1 MTSLINPSNIDIT
14 FPIAGQDNDT
24 QGFRTNYQNIRNNF
38 TIASNEITA
47 LQSNV
52 SILQTEIVTGNITVS
67 GNVVT
72 GNITSPAGTNGNI
85 TIDPD
90 GAGDV
95 VFPATTEVYVNS
107 TSSTALNVRGGVG
120 VAGDLNLAGNLIIA
134 GTRIDGGY
142 QYYAPTTN
150 FTYTVNNN
158 VYRFI
163 LDPSGAI
170 TNGNVL
176 LPSANIDATIVS
188 ISSTQTVTNFKVTPN
203 NGTTLVPSANV
214 TLTGGTSVEYF
225 YHASEAKW
233 YKVR

>member
-38 TIASNEITA
+38 SVAAREISA
-47 LQSNV
+47 LQANV
-52 SILQTEIVTGNITVS
+52 SSTFTSNLTVQGNVLTNNIISPIGNLVIKNDATVTGNLIT
-67 GNVVT
+67 N
-72 GNITSPAGTNGNI
+72 
-85 TIDPD
+85 
-90 GAGDV
+90 
-95 VFPATTEVYVNS
+95 
-107 TSSTALNVRGGVG
+107 
-120 VAGDLNLAGNLIIA
+120 
-134 GTRIDGGY
+134 GTRIVAGY
-142 QYYAPTTN
+142 QYYAPTAN

-158 VYRFI
+158 VYKFI
-163 LDPSGAI
+163 LDPTGAI
-170 TNGNVL
+170 TNGNVV
-176 LPSANIDATIVS
+176 LPSANVDATLVS

-225 YHASEAKW
+225 YHAVEARW

>member
-38 TIASNEITA
+38 ITA
-47 LQSNV
+47 ATEISALQANVSGTFTSNV
-52 SILQTEIVTGNITVS
+52 TVLGNVIAGNIIGT
-67 GNVVT
+67 G
-72 GNITSPAGTNGNI
+72 GNISI
-85 TIDPD
+85 
-90 GAGDV
+90 
-95 VFPATTEVYVNS
+95 
-107 TSSTALNVRGGVG
+107 
-120 VAGDLNLAGNLIIA
+120 AGNLTTSGA
-134 GTRIDGGY
+134 RRDAGY

-150 FTYTVNNN
+150 FTYTVNND

-163 LDPSGAI
+163 LDPTGAI

-176 LPSANIDATIVS
+176 LPSANVDATIVS

-225 YHASEAKW
+225 YHAVEAKW